1 MYRLKADEETQYS
14 VQKEFFVIPSALCK
28 RSYKI
33 NKSSDFVFVDFFC
46 KEPAPSIPSQ
56 CLFFNFK
63 FKSII

>member
-14 VQKEFFVIPSALCK
+14 VQKEFLVIPSTLCK

-46 KEPAPSIPSQ
+46 KEIAPFIPSQ
-56 CLFFNFK
+56 CHFFNFK
-63 FKSII
+63 FKPII